1 MEKEEGDGREK
12 MSWLEKFF
20 KLAVILFVLINLL
33 SGCSYILKDDKD
45 LIKNTIERFY
55 DTQYKAYLKM
65 EYIDITPYLD
75 MSRIQNQNKVTALK
89 ELTFRRKYTAEK
101 GYGYVEKRRFP
112 LEFKCF

>member
-1 MEKEEGDGREK
+1 
-12 MSWLEKFF
+12 
-20 KLAVILFVLINLL
+20 
-33 SGCSYILKDDKD
+33 
-45 LIKNTIERFY
+45 
-55 DTQYKAYLKM
+55 
-65 EYIDITPYLD
+65 